1 MRHALG
7 QRKDGPQYI
16 VTQGDGIAFNSEFV
30 DSDVVRFGELAREI
44 LLGHLRMSSSQLISM
59 CLKVESL
66 YVGPLLVPDR
76 CTIPYFTHMRHV
88 LQTKFIDCMIRG
100 VDVAIE
106 EEDVN
111 SALWMIE
118 AALRSEAGREDV
130 VRRALQVYELAGRYS
145 DVEEVYRM
153 HREHLRRQADR
164 APEPETE
171 RVYRQIEGR
180 RLRYGA

>member
-1 MRHALG
+1 
-7 QRKDGPQYI
+7 
-16 VTQGDGIAFNSEFV
+16 
-30 DSDVVRFGELAREI
+30 
-44 LLGHLRMSSSQLISM
+44 
-59 CLKVESL
+59 
-66 YVGPLLVPDR
+66 
-76 CTIPYFTHMRHV
+76 
-88 LQTKFIDCMIRG
+88 
-100 VDVAIE
+100 
-106 EEDVN
+106 
-111 SALWMIE
+111 MIE
-118 AALRSEAGREDV
+118 ASLRSEAGREDV